1 MNCKCKSCVYW
12 SRVKIGCINNKRSK
26 DWKSQLFKQVM
37 EKTYT
42 CPSWYPEDSNW
53 EAKYE

>member
-37 EKTYT
+37 DKTYT
-42 CPSWYPEDSNW
+42 CPSWYPEDSDW
-53 EAKYE
+53 EAKDE